1 MEQQKILWI
10 MLAVA
15 VLIMAVL
22 GGAFFIFSPVGDP
35 VTVSKT
41 ESDDP
46 LSDRFDP
53 VEWARSGEEY
63 PGVTES
69 EVDPSSDSTDFVI
82 YGEAG
87 SSNEVFSRDTDKVLQ
102 QEEAVTVAVAPVI
115 PKPIKKVTPAP
126 VAPKKS
132 VTVVPKKSVTVAK
145 PKSTPRSKPK
155 PAPVTKIVN
164 EYWIQTAAPASL
176 VGAEQAKKV
185 LSDKGFPSTIQTTTI
200 DGKIFYRVRVGA
212 YLTKKEA
219 EKFLEWIKEMKG
231 FEESY
236 ISVVKAKR
244 QIL

>member
-22 GGAFFIFSPVGDP
+22 GGAFFIFSPVTDSGA
-35 VTVSKT
+35 VSKT
-41 ESDDP
+41 EREDP

-82 YGEAG
+82 YGE
-87 SSNEVFSRDTDKVLQ
+87 SSSSGEVFTEETPRPPDKVLQ
-102 QEEAVTVAVAPVI
+102 QEEAVTIAVA
-115 PKPIKKVTPAP
+115 PIKKVTPAP
-126 VAPKKS
+126 VAPKKPAPIARP
-132 VTVVPKKSVTVAK
+132 TPVV
-145 PKSTPRSKPK
+145 KSTPK
-155 PAPVTKIVN
+155 PAPITKIVN
-164 EYWIQTAAPASL
+164 EYWIQTAAPTSL

-185 LSDKGFPSTIQTTTI
+185 LSDKGFPSTIQTKTI
-200 DGKIFYRVRVGA
+200 DGKVFYRVRVGA
-212 YLTKKEA
+212 YLTKAEA

-244 QIL
+244 QT